1 MLNQFTKAMKE
12 SSSKGSV
19 VIVEDDML
27 LSLVEARIIEKLG
40 YTVVGKAQT
49 GEQAVE
55 MASELKPDVIVMDMS
70 LKGKMN
76 GLDASE
82 EIRRFSDV
90 SIIFLSGS
98 AESDLMKTA
107 KRLGNADY
115 LVKPI
120 KADDML
126 LPLKKAMKS
135 SGKKSGKVFSQAS

>member
-1 MLNQFTKAMKE
+1 MKKN
-12 SSSKGSV
+12 SSKGSV

-27 LSLVEARIIEKLG
+27 LSLVEVRIIEKLG

-49 GEQAVE
+49 GEQAIE

-82 EIRRFSDV
+82 EIRRFSDMP
-90 SIIFLSGS
+90 IIFLSGS
-98 AESDLMKTA
+98 AESDLMKSA
-107 KRLGNADY
+107 KKLGNADY

>member
-1 MLNQFTKAMKE
+1 MKE

-40 YTVVGKAQT
+40 YTVVGKAQS

-55 MASELKPDVIVMDMS
+55 MARQLKPNAIVMDMS

-82 EIRRFSDV
+82 EIRRFSDMP
-90 SIIFLSGS
+90 IIFLSGS
-98 AESDLMKTA
+98 AESDLMKNA
-107 KRLGNADY
+107 KKLGNADY

-126 LPLKKAMKS
+126 MPLKKAMKI